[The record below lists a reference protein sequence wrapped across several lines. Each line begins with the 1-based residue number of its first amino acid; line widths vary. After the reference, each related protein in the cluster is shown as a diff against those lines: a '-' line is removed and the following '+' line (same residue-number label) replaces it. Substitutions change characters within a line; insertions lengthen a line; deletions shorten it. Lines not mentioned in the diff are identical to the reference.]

1 MHGILLYITF
11 FLGLVPFCFYV
22 FIIYKGESL
31 RNLKPAVPFIWLTL
45 IGSLYEPIVTI
56 AMSKDSIYWFRVYN
70 VAEFLCL
77 YYFFMHVV
85 QKRYLFLFGSFFL
98 FFILSSLMVVL
109 LDLGQLRVESIYA
122 PFIFIFVLTC
132 STLWFRDTAR
142 NDLLL
147 AKFTKSNVV
156 FICGFLLY
164 YAGTLFF
171 YLLSEVILVGSKSI
185 SYQDY
190 WLVNIIATLI
200 LKLFLIG
207 GVWSGKKI

>member
-1 MHGILLYITF
+1 
-11 FLGLVPFCFYV
+11 
-22 FIIYKGESL
+22 
-31 RNLKPAVPFIWLTL
+31 
-45 IGSLYEPIVTI
+45 
-56 AMSKDSIYWFRVYN
+56 
-70 VAEFLCL
+70 
-77 YYFFMHVV
+77 
-85 QKRYLFLFGSFFL
+85 
-98 FFILSSLMVVL
+98 MVVL

>member
-1 MHGILLYITF
+1 MHEILLYITF
-11 FLGLVPFCFYV
+11 FSGLVPFCFYV
-22 FIIYKGESL
+22 FIIYRKGNVD
-31 RNLKPAVPFIWLTL
+31 NLKPAVPFLWLTL

-56 AMSKDSIYWFRVYN
+56 GMGKDSMYWFRIYN

-77 YYFFMHVV
+77 YYFFTHVIH
-85 QKRYLFLFGSFFL
+85 KRYLLVFGSFFY
-98 FFILSSLMVVL
+98 FFIVSSLLVVI
-109 LDLGQLRVESIYA
+109 LDVGQLRVESIYA
-122 PFIFIFVLTC
+122 PLIFIFVLTF
-132 STLWFRDTAR
+132 STLWFRDTSK

-147 AKFTKSNVV
+147 AKFAKSNVV

-171 YLLSEVILVGSKSI
+171 YLLSEVILVDSKSI
-185 SYQDY
+185 GYHDY

-200 LKLFLIG
+200 LKCFLIG